1 MGGINWNFERL
12 SAHVKKAGVLII
24 ELLKSMAALIAT
36 ILLIFCELIVTLVEA
51 IGLAVKKLVSIILK
65 TKMYRKK
72 VEEA

>member
-24 ELLKSMAALIAT
+24 ELLRGMIALMTT

-51 IGLAVKKLVSIILK
+51 ILLVVKKLIITNLK
-65 TKMYRKK
+65 TKMYHKK